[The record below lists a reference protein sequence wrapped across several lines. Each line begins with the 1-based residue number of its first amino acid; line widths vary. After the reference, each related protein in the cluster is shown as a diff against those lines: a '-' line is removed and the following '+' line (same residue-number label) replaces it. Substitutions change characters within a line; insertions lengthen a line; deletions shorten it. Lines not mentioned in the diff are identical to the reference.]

1 MRKLQGIFFLGLFP
15 RLMVS
20 SLSPEYSLTIYNA
33 SSTPYTLSIMTI
45 AAGCLV
51 PIILCYQ
58 IWTYYI
64 FRKRVTATDANHHGY

>member
-1 MRKLQGIFFLGLFP
+1 
-15 RLMVS
+15 
-20 SLSPEYSLTIYNA
+20 
-33 SSTPYTLSIMTI
+33 MTI

-64 FRKRVTATDANHHGY
+64 FRKRVTAADTNHHGY